1 MSMSL
6 TGWIGFVVVVL
17 ALLALDLGVFHRK
30 SKVPSV
36 GEALG
41 WTAFWVSLALAF
53 NVAVYFLYRESAAG
67 ASQAAL
73 QFLTGYII
81 EKSLSLDNVFV
92 IALIFVHLRIPL
104 EQQHRVLYWGILGA
118 LVLRGVMIAA
128 GAYLIQR
135 FSWVVYVF
143 GVLLLVTAVKLLVDR
158 HDNLQLE
165 QSPVVRLARRLFPLS
180 DELHGSRFFVRI
192 EGVWTMTPLF
202 LALLVVEAS
211 DVVFAVDSI
220 PAIFAVTRDPFLVFT
235 SNVFAILGLRS
246 LYFALA
252 SVMES
257 FRYLKMSLV
266 YILAFVGVKMLLSH
280 HYPIPTPISLAV
292 IVGVLA
298 VGIVA
303 SIVGRDRDTAK
314 LVSPLRTERDALL
327 ALTWKRARPIVVL
340 VAGSTLLLVGALLL
354 VLPGPGLL
362 LVALGLAVLGT
373 EFLWARRFLE
383 RARVYIGSLPKKD
396 GTS

>member
-1 MSMSL
+1 
-6 TGWIGFVVVVL
+6 
-17 ALLALDLGVFHRK
+17 
-30 SKVPSV
+30 
-36 GEALG
+36 
-41 WTAFWVSLALAF
+41 
-53 NVAVYFLYRESAAG
+53 
-67 ASQAAL
+67 
-73 QFLTGYII
+73 
-81 EKSLSLDNVFV
+81 
-92 IALIFVHLRIPL
+92 
-104 EQQHRVLYWGILGA
+104 
-118 LVLRGVMIAA
+118 MIAV

-158 HDNLQLE
+158 HDNLHLE
-165 QSPVVRLARRLFPLS
+165 RSPLVRPARRFLPVT
-180 DELHGSRFFVRI
+180 DELHGSRFFVRVD
-192 EGVWTMTPLF
+192 GVWAMTPLF
-202 LALLVVEAS
+202 LSLLVVEGS

-266 YILAFVGVKMLLSH
+266 YVLAFVGVKMLLSH

-292 IVGVLA
+292 ILGVLA
-298 VGIVA
+298 VGIIA
-303 SIVGRDRDTAK
+303 SIVGRGRDTAR
-314 LVSPLRTERDALL
+314 LVSPLKEELDALV
-327 ALTWKRARPIVVL
+327 ALTWKRARPTVVL
-340 VAGSTLLLVGALLL
+340 VAGSTLLLVGAVLL

-373 EFLWARRFLE
+373 EFLWARRFLD
-383 RARVYIGSLPKKD
+383 RARAHIGTFSKKD
-396 GTS
+396 SSS